1 MSQVKISGNASGTGV
16 LTIAAPN
23 TNTDRSITLPDKAGE
38 VAVGAGT
45 IVQVVQG
52 TSSTEVVITTTT
64 FTDTGLSASITPTSS
79 SNKILITTN
88 QQYQW
93 FKSGGAVDQGI
104 GIKLLR
110 DSTTIWEPP
119 VGAGPY
125 YNYID
130 NSGEHNNYSNIIY
143 LDSPATTSSVT
154 YKTQGRPY
162 TTADS
167 GNAKFQTTDV
177 VSAMILMEVV
187 A

>member
-1 MSQVKISGNASGTGV
+1 MSKIRIVPNASGTGTV
-16 LTIAAPN
+16 TLSAPS
-23 TNTDRSITLPDKAGE
+23 TNTDRTITLPDKAGQI
-38 VAVGAGT
+38 AVGAGT
-45 IVQVVQG
+45 IVQVVQN
-52 TSSTEVVITTTT
+52 TYSTQVTITTTT
-64 FTDTGLSASITPTSS
+64 YTDSGLSASITPTSS

-104 GIKLLR
+104 GIRLLR

-119 VGAGPY
+119 FGLGPY

-143 LDSPATTSSVT
+143 LDSPATTSTIT

-162 TTADS
+162 TTSNS
-167 GNAKFQTTDV
+167 GNAKFQTTNV
-177 VSAMILMEVV
+177 VSTMILMEVV

>member
-1 MSQVKISGNASGTGV
+1 MALAITGTGNGS
-16 LTIAAPN
+16 LNNLALSAN
-23 TNTDRSITLPDKAGE
+23 T
-38 VAVGAGT
+38 GT
-45 IVQVVQG
+45 IVDTARAGGVIQVVQNTYATQVG
-52 TSSTEVVITTTT
+52 ITTTT
-64 FTDTGLSASITPTSS
+64 YTDSGLSASITPTSS
-79 SNKILITTN
+79 SNKILIITN

-93 FKSGGAVDQGI
+93 LRGQVDQGI
-104 GIKLLR
+104 GIRLLR

-130 NSGEHNNYSNIIY
+130 NSAEHNSYSNIIY

-162 TTADS
+162 STSSS
-167 GNAKFQTTDV
+167 GSIKFQTTNV
-177 VSAMILMEVV
+177 VSTMILMEVV